1 MRYAIIDVETTGGRP
16 KESKITEIAI
26 YIHDGEKVVDELST
40 LVNPEMP
47 IPDFIVRLTG
57 ISDEMVANAPK
68 FFEIAKRVVE
78 ITTDC
83 VFVAHN
89 VGFDYS
95 MIRGEYRSLGFDYRR
110 DQLCTVRS
118 SRYLLPGHESYSLG
132 KLCRA
137 LGIHAKNRHRASGDA
152 LATVQLFEML
162 LERTSG
168 NMSGFIQTE
177 IVAGDLNPNI
187 DLISID
193 ELPNKV
199 GVYKLFNEDNQLIYI
214 GKSKDIKKRVDQHL
228 KNFKANK
235 NGEMRK
241 EICRAEYILTGSEL
255 IALLLE
261 SKLIKKH
268 KPKYNRMLRKS
279 RFSHGLF
286 QYTDQNGYNCLHVKS
301 LKKASEIPLT
311 SFSSSTEGAQ
321 ILHAISDKYELCQKL
336 NGLYKSANSCFRYQT
351 KECHGAC
358 VKQETSQDYNAR
370 VKMALSKMEF
380 SHDNFVIVDK
390 GRTKTEKSI
399 VWIEKGSYLGFGYV
413 PFQAWKFKLDKWID
427 FLERQTEDKDDRAI
441 ISLHLRKT
449 SDVQLRFLNLLVSK
463 EQYGNSEE

>member
-187 DLISID
+187 DFAIVQKN
-193 ELPNKV
+193 PNKSWN
-199 GVYKLFNEDNQLIYI
+199 FNYLSINSMDKVRNNYI
-214 GKSKDIKKRVDQHL
+214 IKELQQWFKQSEL
-228 KNFKANK
+228 KA
-235 NGEMRK
+235 
-241 EICRAEYILTGSEL
+241 EL
-255 IALLLE
+255 IATVW
-261 SKLIKKH
+261 H
-268 KPKYNRMLRKS
+268 PKN
-279 RFSHGLF
+279 
-286 QYTDQNGYNCLHVKS
+286 
-301 LKKASEIPLT
+301 
-311 SFSSSTEGAQ
+311 
-321 ILHAISDKYELCQKL
+321 YE
-336 NGLYKSANSCFRYQT
+336 
-351 KECHGAC
+351 
-358 VKQETSQDYNAR
+358 
-370 VKMALSKMEF
+370 
-380 SHDNFVIVDK
+380 
-390 GRTKTEKSI
+390 
-399 VWIEKGSYLGFGYV
+399 
-413 PFQAWKFKLDKWID
+413 KFKY
-427 FLERQTEDKDDRAI
+427 F
-441 ISLHLRKT
+441 
-449 SDVQLRFLNLLVSK
+449 
-463 EQYGNSEE
+463 

>member
-26 YIHDGEKVVDELST
+26 FIHDGEKVVDELCT

-47 IPDFIVRLTG
+47 IPEFIMRLTG
-57 ISDEMVANAPK
+57 ISDKMVVDAPK
-68 FFEIAKRVVE
+68 FYEIAKRVVE
-78 ITTDC
+78 ITSDC

-89 VGFDYS
+89 VSFDYS
-95 MIRGEYRSLGFDYRR
+95 MIRGEFRSLGFDYRR

-118 SRYLLPGHESYSLG
+118 SRHLLPGYESYSLG

-137 LGIHAKNRHRASGDA
+137 LGIEAKNRHRASGDA
-152 LATVQLFEML
+152 LATVQLFDL
-162 LERTSG
+162 LLDKTSG

-177 IVAGDLNPNI
+177 IETGDLNPNI
-187 DLISID
+187 DLHSID

-199 GVYKLFNEDNQLIYI
+199 GVYKLYDEDNQLIYI

-228 KNFKANK
+228 KNYKTNK

-241 EICRAEYILTGSEL
+241 EICLAEFVLTGSEL

-286 QYTDQNGYNCLHVKS
+286 KYVDQNGYICLHVKS
-301 LKKASEIPLT
+301 LSKSVEIPLT
-311 SFSSSTEGAQ
+311 SFSSRLEGAQ
-321 ILHAISDKYELCQKL
+321 ILHAITDKYGLCQKL
-336 NGLYKSANSCFRYQT
+336 NGLYKTTNSCFRYQT
-351 KECHGAC
+351 KECNGAC
-358 VKQETSQDYNAR
+358 IKIESAEIYNER
-370 VKMALSKMEF
+370 VMLALNKMEF
-380 SHDNFVIVDK
+380 ANDNFVILDK
-390 GRTKTEKSI
+390 GRSKTEKSI
-399 VWIEKGSYLGFGYV
+399 VWVENGSYVGFGYI
-413 PFQAWKFKLDKWID
+413 PFQAWKFRTEKWTD

-441 ISLHLRKT
+441 ISLHLRKNPEA
-449 SDVQLRFLNLLVSK
+449 QMRLF
-463 EQYGNSEE
+463 

>member
-26 YIHDGEKVVDELST
+26 YIHDGNEVVDELCS

-47 IPDFIVRLTG
+47 IPEFIQRLTG
-57 ISDEMVANAPK
+57 ISDDMVAHAPK
-68 FFEIAKRVVE
+68 FFELAKRIVE

-83 VFVAHN
+83 IFVAHN
-89 VGFDYS
+89 VSFDYG
-95 MIRGEYRSLGFDYRR
+95 MIRGEFRSLGFDYRR
-110 DQLCTVRS
+110 DQMCTVRA
-118 SRYLLPGHESYSLG
+118 SRHLLPGYDSYSLG

-137 LGIHAKNRHRASGDA
+137 LGIEAKNRHRASGDA
-152 LATVQLFEML
+152 LATTQLFDML
-162 LERTSG
+162 LEKTDG
-168 NMSGFIQTE
+168 NLSGFIQTE
-177 IVAGDLNPNI
+177 IDTQDLNPNI

-193 ELPNKV
+193 ELPQKT
-199 GVYKLFNEDNQLIYI
+199 GVYKLFDEDNQLIYI

-228 KNFKANK
+228 KNYKANK

-286 QYTDQNGYNCLHVKS
+286 KYTDQNGYICLHVKS
-301 LKKASEIPLT
+301 LNKAVDIPLT
-311 SFSSSTEGAQ
+311 SFSSSAEGAQ
-321 ILHAISDKYELCQKL
+321 VLHAITDKYDLCQKL
-336 NGLYKSANSCFRYQT
+336 NGLYKSSNSCFRYQT
-351 KECHGAC
+351 KECQGAC
-358 VKQETSQDYNAR
+358 VKQETPESYNER
-370 VKMALSKMEF
+370 VTLAISKMEF
-380 SHDNFVIVDK
+380 ATDNFVILDK

-399 VWIEKGSYLGFGYV
+399 VWVENGSYIGFGYI
-413 PFQAWKFKLDKWID
+413 PFQAWKLKTEIWLDFI
-427 FLERQTEDKDDRAI
+427 ERHTEDKDDRAI
-441 ISLHLRKT
+441 ISLHLRKNPEA
-449 SDVQLRFLNLLVSK
+449 QMRMF
-463 EQYGNSEE
+463 